1 VNPLDGLTQGKPYT
15 LRAMTGLR
23 APRTTRLGVD
33 VADQVE
39 AAGRNVTQF
48 RPGDQVFGFC
58 LRDPLAPG
66 CRSLDALP
74 GAFAEYACAPEP
86 AVAAMPGNVTFE
98 QAAAVPVAAVTA
110 LQGLRD
116 KGRVRPGQEVL
127 VNAGDARAA
136 RDAWS
141 QAVVI
146 LDDMRHPDAAAVRAK
161 LSALG

>member
-1 VNPLDGLTQGKPYT
+1 MARIVCDAQIRLT
-15 LRAMTGLR
+15 
-23 APRTTRLGVD
+23 GVP
-33 VADQVE
+33 VGARV
-39 AAGRNVTQF
+39 V
-48 RPGDQVFGFC
+48 
-58 LRDPLAPG
+58 
-66 CRSLDALP
+66 SALP
-74 GAFAEYACAPEP
+74 GCGWPTVSPGWAFAEYGCAPEP
-86 AVAAMPGNVTFE
+86 TVAAMPGNVTVE
-98 QAAAVPVAAVTA
+98 QAATVPVAAVTA

-146 LDDMRHPDAAAVRAK
+146 LDDMRRPDAAAVRAK